1 MSVNLITLG
10 QILVSKPLLAN
21 YPWPMRR
28 IFLALFLFAGLILL
42 PGCSNS
48 DCENFETTLKKLES
62 EFLAANNIAQT
73 RVQNSDTWVPVIKK
87 GLDMTN
93 FALNDSTCMYGE
105 ARAKWQTFNQD
116 LSLRLESWIR

>member
-1 MSVNLITLG
+1 
-10 QILVSKPLLAN
+10 
-21 YPWPMRR
+21 MRR
-28 IFLALFLFAGLILL
+28 VFLALFLFAGLLLL

-48 DCENFETTLKKLES
+48 DCKTFETTLKKLES

-73 RVQNSDTWVPVIKK
+73 RVQNSETWVPVIKK

-105 ARAKWQTFNQD
+105 SRAKWQTLNQD